1 MGGNDMNRLAL
12 LILATLQQSKA
23 TMVVSAMSVYE
34 IKTYAKLEQ
43 SITTL
48 HRAMNFLLN
57 EHYIEQ
63 GLKDS
68 KSNTFYLTPSGEQ
81 IIKEML

>member
-1 MGGNDMNRLAL
+1 MNRLGL
-12 LILATLQQSKA
+12 LILATLKQSNA
-23 TMVVSAMSVYE
+23 TVVVSAMSVYE
-34 IKTYAKLEQ
+34 IKTYAKLQQ

-48 HRAMNFLLN
+48 HRAMNFLL
-57 EHYIEQ
+57 EHNYIKQ

-68 KSNTFYLTPSGEQ
+68 KSNTFYLTSVGEQ

>member
-1 MGGNDMNRLAL
+1 MNRLGL
-12 LILATLQQSKA
+12 LILATLKQSNA
-23 TMVVSAMSVYE
+23 TVVVSAMSVYE
-34 IKTYAKLEQ
+34 IKTYANLQQ

-57 EHYIEQ
+57 EHYIKQ

-68 KSNTFYLTPSGEQ
+68 KSNTFYLTPVGEQ

>member
-1 MGGNDMNRLAL
+1 MNRLGL
-12 LILATLQQSKA
+12 LILATLKQSNA
-23 TMVVSAMSVYE
+23 TVIVSAMSVYE
-34 IKTYAKLEQ
+34 IKTYAKLQQ

-48 HRAMNFLLN
+48 HRAMNFLL
-57 EHYIEQ
+57 EHNYIKQ

-68 KSNTFYLTPSGEQ
+68 KSNTFYLTPVGEQ

>member
-1 MGGNDMNRLAL
+1 MGGNDMNRLGL

-23 TMVVSAMSVYE
+23 TVVVSAMSVYE
-34 IKTYAKLEQ
+34 IQKYANLQQ

-48 HRAMNFLLN
+48 HRAMNFLL
-57 EHYIEQ
+57 EGQYVKQ

-68 KSNTFYLTPSGEQ
+68 KSNTFYLTPAGEQ